1 MYANGTTHYNL
12 PQTVGT
18 DKRDWTDTNQAFADI
33 DAALYTASETASS
46 AASDI
51 VTLGETVGTHGFKL
65 QDHFRIK
72 GSCPRAEAVVYFPN
86 SSISLPDSEY
96 IEDIY
101 SEDMLYCPVFG
112 NCSGSLEINIPFEA
126 ESGGKGSLE
135 YLINIHTG
143 GKYYHM

>member
-72 GSCPRAEAVVYFPN
+72 GSCPRAEAVGGHRCHRPGGGP
-86 SSISLPDSEY
+86 SGLEGCETDSRKVQAQLH
-96 IEDIY
+96 
-101 SEDMLYCPVFG
+101 S
-112 NCSGSLEINIPFEA
+112 
-126 ESGGKGSLE
+126 
-135 YLINIHTG
+135 
-143 GKYYHM
+143 